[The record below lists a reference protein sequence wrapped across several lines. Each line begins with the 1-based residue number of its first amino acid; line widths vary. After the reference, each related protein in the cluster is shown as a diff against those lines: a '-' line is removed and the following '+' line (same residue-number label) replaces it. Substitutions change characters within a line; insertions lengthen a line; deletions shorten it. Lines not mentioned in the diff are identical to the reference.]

1 MSEQDLLFET
11 ADRLFAQVST
21 FDEVQAAQASG
32 WSQASWDAA
41 DALGLTRIGIGEEAG
56 GVGGSTADV
65 VALLIAAGYHAV
77 ALPLAESTMIAGWL
91 ANAPGVVLPQGPVTV
106 IPNRAGDTLR
116 LEGDLLSGTAH
127 RVPWGRNA
135 DLILGLVDDHIV
147 GFTPSQASI
156 HHDVNVAGEPRDD
169 LSLNGITPVLCV
181 AALPEQDPQGLAL
194 VGALSR
200 SALMAGALLRIVDI
214 TAQYTQERKQFGK
227 PVGSFQAVQLHVVR
241 CAEHAAQVDL
251 AVQVAAREC
260 DRGEASFEIAVA
272 KTLAN
277 DAARIASRAAHQAH
291 GAMGMTQEYLL
302 HQYTRRLWAWRS
314 EYGDA
319 AWVSTLGEA
328 VVALGADHH
337 FHISADGSASG
348 IEL

>member
-1 MSEQDLLFET
+1 M
-11 ADRLFAQVST
+11 
-21 FDEVQAAQASG
+21 
-32 WSQASWDAA
+32 
-41 DALGLTRIGIGEEAG
+41 
-56 GVGGSTADV
+56 
-65 VALLIAAGYHAV
+65 
-77 ALPLAESTMIAGWL
+77 
-91 ANAPGVVLPQGPVTV
+91 
-106 IPNRAGDTLR
+106 
-116 LEGDLLSGTAH
+116 
-127 RVPWGRNA
+127 
-135 DLILGLVDDHIV
+135 
-147 GFTPSQASI
+147 
-156 HHDVNVAGEPRDD
+156 
-169 LSLNGITPVLCV
+169 
-181 AALPEQDPQGLAL
+181 
-194 VGALSR
+194 
-200 SALMAGALLRIVDI
+200 
-214 TAQYTQERKQFGK
+214 
-227 PVGSFQAVQLHVVR
+227 
-241 CAEHAAQVDL
+241 DL

-337 FHISADGSASG
+337 FHIIADGSASG